1 MSGLG
6 VAILLGATVLARVPD
21 EVLAY
26 PNTVQIQIGDEL
38 VIGGEYFR
46 IAYFTTPDSVSA
58 VAEHFFQTWKKTGLP
73 TMVDGHPEDEMVV
86 SAFYTREGLQRSIVL
101 KQWKGKTIGFAAV
114 RDLWVRADA
123 SPKEMFSPADGVVW
137 LQNVESRD
145 GAARMYHQTALIEDK
160 LGAVADRIKG
170 QLAAAGYSLAQ
181 EKWLSRQGARQLT
194 LEHTRGGQR
203 VVTHLVEIDVGATA
217 IVQTCDDCVGDSGGA
232 EQMRSRAGG
241 G

>member
-1 MSGLG
+1 M
-6 VAILLGATVLARVPD
+6 LLCATVLARAPD
-21 EVLAY
+21 EVPAY

-46 IAYFTTPDSVSA
+46 IAYFTTLDSVSA

-101 KQWKGKTIGFAAV
+101 KQWKGKTIAFAAV

-123 SPKEMFSPADGVVW
+123 SPKEMFSPGDGAVW

-145 GAARMYHQTALIEDK
+145 GAARIYHRTALIEDK
-160 LGAVADRIKG
+160 LGGAAERIRN

-181 EKWLSRQGARQLT
+181 EKWLSREGARQLT
-194 LEHTRGGQR
+194 LEHIRGGQR
-203 VVTHLVEIDVGATA
+203 VVTHLVEIEVGATA
-217 IVQTCDDCVGDSGGA
+217 IVQTCDGCVGESGGA

-241 G
+241 GGAN